1 MSANDLTVRLN
12 EAVALIK
19 AGQVAQGRAILLLL
33 VQQYPTS
40 DALWLWL
47 ATTSTDAAE
56 RIAALRQVLALNP
69 HNEKAR
75 TALTQLT
82 GEMVPPPPPLITSA
96 ADPVI
101 VNPALATT
109 IGNPATPLITAKR
122 IEQALLVIAGILA
135 VGLGVLF
142 TGDVV
147 MPRLFPSA
155 TPTASNTPR
164 PTITPTPTVPTPTN
178 TPTYTPGGPTLTP
191 PGPTLPPTWTPSPRV
206 TATPRLT
213 STPRDTLPPPPSS
226 TPRPTLEPTLTF
238 TPFPTKT
245 PFPTDTPQP

>member
-1 MSANDLTVRLN
+1 MSANDLTIRLN
-12 EAVALIK
+12 EAIALIK
-19 AGQVAQGRAILLLL
+19 AGQTAQGRAILLLL

-47 ATTSTDAAE
+47 ATTSTDPAE
-56 RIAALRQVLALNP
+56 RIAALRQVLAINP
-69 HNEKAR
+69 YNEKAR

-82 GEMVPPPPPLITSA
+82 GETLPPPLPVPVATPEIVIPTASA
-96 ADPVI
+96 APSQ
-101 VNPALATT
+101 PAK
-109 IGNPATPLITAKR
+109 PLITAKQ
-122 IEQALLVIAGILA
+122 IEQGLIVAAGILA
-135 VGLGVLF
+135 VILGVLF

-178 TPTYTPGGPTLTP
+178 TATYTPGGPTLTP
-191 PGPTLPPTWTPSPRV
+191 PGPTLPPTWTPRPAVSV
-206 TATPRLT
+206 TPRLT
-213 STPRDTLPPPPSS
+213 ATPRDTLPPPPST
-226 TPRPTLEPTLTF
+226 TPRPTLEPTLTT